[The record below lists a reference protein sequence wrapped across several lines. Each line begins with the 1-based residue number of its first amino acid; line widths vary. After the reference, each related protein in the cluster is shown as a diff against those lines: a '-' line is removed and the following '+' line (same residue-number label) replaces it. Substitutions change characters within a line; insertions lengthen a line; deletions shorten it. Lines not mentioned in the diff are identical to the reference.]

1 MNPRKIERI
10 VVHTAATPEGRD
22 IGAQEIDRWHRQ
34 RGWRMIGYHYVIRLD
49 GTVEEG
55 RDETIPGAHARG
67 YNRTSIGI
75 CLIGGMDASNSGC
88 RGAGSPR
95 PPWRPQSLPVL
106 RREALVGC
114 GRGCPRSR
122 IGCTNAPMRSPP
134 LAPAGGG
141 FLRFNALDSRERN

>member
-75 CLIGGMDASNSGC
+75 CLIGGMDASNSHPKDTYTE
-88 RGAGSPR
+88 A
-95 PPWRPQSLPVL
+95 QY
-106 RREALVGC
+106 EALARLITDLKARYPDAEVLGHRDLPGVRKACPCFDVKPWWAAVVGA
-114 GRGCPRSR
+114 R
-122 IGCTNAPMRSPP
+122 A
-134 LAPAGGG
+134 A
-141 FLRFNALDSRERN
+141 E